1 MLLRPPPPPQEIIDE
16 SRLNTEAE
24 MAKQKKL
31 ATDAKVR
38 TVGHALSAPTVC
50 LTCCQLMLRLVV

>member
-1 MLLRPPPPPQEIIDE
+1 
-16 SRLNTEAE
+16 

-38 TVGHALSAPTVC
+38 TVGRARSAPTVC
-50 LTCCQLMLRLVV
+50 RTCCQLMLRLVI